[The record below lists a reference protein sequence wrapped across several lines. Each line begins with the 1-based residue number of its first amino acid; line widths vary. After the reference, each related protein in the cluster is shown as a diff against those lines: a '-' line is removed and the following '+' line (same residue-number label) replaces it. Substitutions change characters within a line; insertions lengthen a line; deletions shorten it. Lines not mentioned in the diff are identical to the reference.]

1 MGTQD
6 CTIVAID
13 GDFNSKTLVT
23 LGTDH
28 WPYAIIIRKSKMY
41 VLVSGGPS
49 TPCTINV
56 YDLSGQ
62 LISQWNRKDKC
73 HYIRPAIVSNQIVI
87 PDAIN
92 KQLTVYSLSGEVIKN
107 IPCPQFKGRIAD
119 RFSICKADNN
129 SVIVSN
135 KTASEVSKINIT
147 TGDTVWT
154 CNEIAE
160 PQAVAIYE
168 KNYVCVGSEGKIS
181 ILQINTGLR

>member
-28 WPYAIIIRKSKMY
+28 WPYAISIRKSKMY

-62 LISQWNRKDKC
+62 LISQWDRKDKC
-73 HYIRPAIVSNQIVI
+73 HYVRPAIVSNQIVI
-87 PDAIN
+87 PDTQH
-92 KQLTVYSLSGEVIKN
+92 KQLTVYSLSGEVIKQ
-107 IPCPQFKGRIAD
+107 IPYPQFTGSNWD
-119 RFSICKADNN
+119 GSTICTAGSNF
-129 SVIVSN
+129 VIVLTMNPSQ
-135 KTASEVSKINIT
+135 VSKVNIT
-147 TGDTVWT
+147 TGEKVWT
-154 CNEIAE
+154 CNDVVK
-160 PQAVAIYE
+160 PQTAAIFGS
-168 KNYVCVGSEGKIS
+168 NYVCVGSKGKIS
-181 ILQINTGLR
+181 FLNINTG